1 MSQNGPRTAHDRIT
15 VPNNNMKQSRTK
27 SNNADI
33 KEHPSNSIK
42 QPTNNR
48 ALRGISGHG
57 TLRAWQSGATFNVGK
72 VWTRNPHLKDLQCNV
87 GCVLPMVQTGQTP
100 RQLHFLSWL
109 ALLPLLSL
117 ILIYNA
123 TGRAVK
129 VAASQAQSSHSVSWS
144 QVHYW

>member
-33 KEHPSNSIK
+33 KEHQTASNNQQTTVHCVES
-42 QPTNNR
+42 QVM
-48 ALRGISGHG
+48 ALY
-57 TLRAWQSGATFNVGK
+57 VGK

-109 ALLPLLSL
+109 ALLPLLPLLSL

-144 QVHYW
+144 QVHY